1 MSVLLGLVKSGMP
14 TRHAC
19 EMWSWQTQIDLALNL
34 ASAFTKCV
42 HFGQVVQPL

>member
-1 MSVLLGLVKSGMP
+1 MSVLLGFVKSGMP